1 MKLAQTLSP
10 ENSKQILYLNKQDN
24 DSIVV
29 YENDEMIW
37 LTFNDVLQSAIY
49 KEAPYRSALP
59 HSYVMLLPLL
69 HDKEPAKVL
78 ELGAGALSMQRYL
91 KAAYPSIE
99 MISVEY
105 NEKIIELSK
114 DYFPVFDQLEVK
126 HADAFKYIDQLIEE
140 NNEYDWVMV
149 DLFYGVDSP
158 MHEAPKTFIK
168 KLTNLVCQNGW
179 LIVNILTKDKLKLE
193 ELTRIF
199 SESVAG
205 KTYLYSVPE
214 MQNHIFLIKFNPDFA
229 FPLEV
234 EQHNL
239 A

>member
-10 ENSKQILYLNKQDN
+10 ENSKQILYMNKQD
-24 DSIVV
+24 DDTIIV

-49 KEAPYRSALP
+49 KEAPYRSVLP
-59 HSYVMLLPLL
+59 HSYIMLLPLL
-69 HDKEPAKVL
+69 HDKEPSKVL
-78 ELGAGALSMQRYL
+78 ELGAGALSTQRYL
-91 KAAYPSIE
+91 KAAYPAIE
-99 MISVEY
+99 MLSIEY

-114 DYFPVFDQLEVK
+114 DYFPAYAQLNVK
-126 HADAFKYIDQLIEE
+126 HADAFKYIDQLIED

-149 DLFYGVDSP
+149 DLFYGVESP
-158 MHEAPKTFIK
+158 IHDAPEAFIE
-168 KLTNLVCQNGW
+168 KLAKLVCQNGW
-179 LIVNILTKDKLKLE
+179 IIVNVLTKDKEKLE
-193 ELTRIF
+193 ELTQIF
-199 SESVAG
+199 NTLEAV
-205 KTYLYSVPE
+205 KTYVFAVPE

-234 EQHNL
+234 EQYNL

>member
-10 ENSKQILYLNKQDN
+10 ENSKQILYMNKQDG
-24 DSIVV
+24 DSIIV

-49 KEAPYRSALP
+49 KEAPYRSVLP
-59 HSYVMLLPLL
+59 HSYIMLLPLL
-69 HDKEPAKVL
+69 HDKEPSNVL
-78 ELGAGALSMQRYL
+78 ELGAGALSTQRYL

-99 MISVEY
+99 ILSVEY
-105 NEKIIELSK
+105 NEKMIELSK
-114 DYFPVFDQLEVK
+114 DYFPAFEQLNVK
-126 HADAFKYIDQLIEE
+126 HADAFEYVDQLIEE

-149 DLFYGVDSP
+149 DLFYGVESP
-158 MHEAPKTFIK
+158 MHDAPKPFIT
-168 KLTNLVCQNGW
+168 KLVRLMNQNGW
-179 LIVNILTKDKLKLE
+179 LIVNILTKDKSKLE

-199 SESVAG
+199 SELVTG
-205 KTYLYSVPE
+205 KVYLYSVPE
-214 MQNHIFLIKFNPDFA
+214 MQNHIFLIKFNADFA